1 MGIRIDFDLST
12 ILISAIIWIGIVVF
26 LRRRRNKSIVY
37 LLFFTIFFVY
47 IIATLQYTQFP
58 IYLTESMRAYGQNVW
73 ITMNVVPLIGLE
85 YRDVTTSLL
94 NILLTVPFGFGLPFI
109 TSMRFRSI
117 VIVAILFSVTLETLQ
132 ILSALVAGHT
142 FRVIDINDVIFNTLG
157 VVIGYALFVGFIR
170 VVRLALDK
178 WHIEQNVILRH
189 IYERPQISRG
199 HVDTSSHKKSR

>member
-1 MGIRIDFDLST
+1 
-12 ILISAIIWIGIVVF
+12 
-26 LRRRRNKSIVY
+26 
-37 LLFFTIFFVY
+37 
-47 IIATLQYTQFP
+47 
-58 IYLTESMRAYGQNVW
+58 MRAYGQNVW